1 MRILPLQKLLSLIV
15 MLCAT
20 VIAFA
25 QPANDDCSTPTL
37 LVLGADAA
45 SCTPVIG
52 DTRGTVD
59 ATLVTGPLVCSGTWF
74 TDDVWF
80 SFDIGAEIPPLGVTV
95 EVRVDLNVATDFA
108 ENGMGIYEASCDAT
122 NEPIGCYSNQPGRR
136 TIELP
141 PSCLTENSSYLVR
154 VWSAGS
160 ATDDAG
166 TFAICAYETTPEASD
181 VIIYEEKFS
190 EGLNDW
196 TVVAETTV
204 GDPTGELTDDWIWL
218 EDDCIPGDQT
228 VWNGGFPACLVQTE
242 VSCPPEPL
250 GAVGMPASWY
260 EHSRTNDT
268 GAAAGVQQI
277 ISYLVSPSIDLSEQT
292 CVNLQWL
299 ELHRGF
305 LGSGLS
311 RTGPIVEYSLDGGDT
326 WLPPTTSVFNGQ
338 DVSSNYGA
346 DYQVNVGE
354 PTTQRQIP
362 LIGAEGNADVR
373 IRFGWV
379 GSYYY
384 WVVDNIRIVEGT
396 TSDIIAQPNFF
407 ARSHINP
414 MSVHQTDSFDFLIDV
429 ANLACEDQ
437 TNVNMNVTAVNSAG
451 EVVHDVDLFYG
462 DIMSDSIAEN
472 QPFLQPFTPPAV
484 PDTYTITYTATSD
497 DDDDLSNNVRSFPL
511 EVNEETVFRKENGVA
526 TGFIAPNPA
535 AFWVDGE
542 PLAWEMGNMFYAP
555 NSTSVEGR
563 QLRFNEVSFALD
575 NPEDLVGE
583 LLRVWVYRISDNDF
597 DRIVDKEDDSEFTR
611 LGISEYT
618 VTGMEDDFI
627 TVEIFPFSGDTTEL
641 EIVAGTHYMAAIE
654 STTEVANEISMQI
667 ADSEAYDYLAAIFN
681 ARENSG
687 GELSANRY
695 AHGFAISKENYLRIG
710 PTTSPPGDF
719 STGNFSEASTPLI
732 RLGYEAIGEEVIIST
747 VDVNENIDIQLA
759 PNPASSN
766 ITVDLSINDATD
778 MEVSIVNLSGQ
789 VLLTKSFDQVTELR
803 ENFDT
808 SNLASGIY
816 MIHINTEDGV
826 QTKKFVV
833 SQ

>member
-25 QPANDDCSTPTL
+25 QPANDDCSTPTPI
-37 LVLGADAA
+37 LVGADAA
-45 SCTPVIG
+45 SCIPVTG

-59 ATLVTGPLVCSGTWF
+59 ATTVTGPLVCSGTWF

-95 EVRVDLNVATDFA
+95 EVRVDPNIGTDFN
-108 ENGMGIYEASCDAT
+108 ENGMGVYEASCDAA
-122 NEPIGCYSNQPGRR
+122 NAPIDCYSNQPGRR
-136 TIELP
+136 TISLP
-141 PSCLTENSSYLVR
+141 PACLVENSTYLVR

-160 ATDDAG
+160 PTDNAG
-166 TFAICAYETTPEASD
+166 TFAICAYESAPSTTAND
-181 VIIYEEKFS
+181 VVIYEETFS

-196 TVVAETTV
+196 TVVTETTV

-218 EDDCIPGDQT
+218 ENDCIPLEQT
-228 VWNGGFPACLVQTE
+228 VFNGIAACLLPTETLCQTE
-242 VSCPPEPL
+242 GL
-250 GAVGMPASWY
+250 GAVGMPGSWY
-260 EHSRTNDT
+260 EAGRTDNPDNV
-268 GAAAGVQQI
+268 AGVQPI
-277 ISYLVSPSIDLSEQT
+277 VSYLVSPPIDLSAQT

-299 ELHRGF
+299 EVHRGF
-305 LGSGLS
+305 TGSGLS
-311 RTGPIVEYSLDGGDT
+311 RTGPTVEYSIDGGDT
-326 WLPPTTSVFNGQ
+326 WLPPTTSVLNGQ

-346 DYQVNVGE
+346 DYQVNVGG

-379 GSYYY
+379 GSFYY

-462 DIMSDSIAEN
+462 DIISDSLAEN

-497 DDDDLSNNVRSFPL
+497 ADDDLSNNVRSFPL

-526 TGFIAPNPA
+526 TGFISPNTNPDV
-535 AFWVDGE
+535 FWAEGE
-542 PLAWEMGNMFYAP
+542 PFAWEMGNMFYAP
-555 NSTSVEGR
+555 NSTATTGE
-563 QLRFNEVSFALD
+563 QLRFTEVSFALA

-583 LLRVWVYRISDNDF
+583 LLRVWVYKISDNDF
-597 DRIVDKEDDSEFTR
+597 DRIVDKDDSSEFTR

-627 TVEIFPFSGDTTEL
+627 NVQIFPFLGDDAEL
-641 EIVAGTHYMAAIE
+641 DVEAGTHYMAAIE
-654 STTEVANEISMQI
+654 STTETANGIAMQI
-667 ADSEAYDYLAAIFN
+667 LDTEAYDYLAAIFN
-681 ARENSG
+681 ARENAG

-695 AHGFAISKENYLRIG
+695 AHAFAISKENYLRVG
-710 PTTSPPGDF
+710 PSTGPPGDL
-719 STGNFSEASTPLI
+719 STGNFSEALTPLI
-732 RLGYEAIGEEVIIST
+732 RLGYTPMISST
-747 VDVNENIDIQLA
+747 VEINNNVDIQLA

-766 ITVDLSINDATD
+766 ITVDLSINDPTD

-789 VLLTKSFDQVTELR
+789 VLLTKSFDKVTELR